1 MEFSELKYPDP
12 VKSVN
17 LGNNISL
24 AVTETGESEE
34 AIIFI
39 HGLASYIPAW
49 KNNLP
54 ELKKYFRCIAI
65 DLPGYGKS
73 SKGDYPVSMDFYA
86 DIIIELMDKLKVEKA
101 ALAGHSMGGHI
112 SIFTAL
118 KFPDRITK
126 LILISPAGFE
136 TFTEEESRFIKE
148 ASTVDVLVNNPV
160 EQLGKNVRV
169 NFYKMPKDAEFMI
182 DDRIAIRDSV
192 DFVAYC
198 KTVIKSL
205 HAMLDEPVFEKLENL
220 KQSTL
225 IFYGKDDLLIPIKTI
240 HKNLTTKKVAESGA
254 AKIPQSKVLLIP
266 ECGHFLQFEKAK
278 KFNSEVIKF
287 IADSIY
293 D

>member
-24 AVTETGESEE
+24 AVTEAGESEE

-101 ALAGHSMGGHI
+101 ALAGH
-112 SIFTAL
+112 
-118 KFPDRITK
+118 
-126 LILISPAGFE
+126 
-136 TFTEEESRFIKE
+136 
-148 ASTVDVLVNNPV
+148 
-160 EQLGKNVRV
+160 
-169 NFYKMPKDAEFMI
+169 
-182 DDRIAIRDSV
+182 
-192 DFVAYC
+192 
-198 KTVIKSL
+198 
-205 HAMLDEPVFEKLENL
+205 
-220 KQSTL
+220 
-225 IFYGKDDLLIPIKTI
+225 
-240 HKNLTTKKVAESGA
+240 
-254 AKIPQSKVLLIP
+254 
-266 ECGHFLQFEKAK
+266 
-278 KFNSEVIKF
+278 
-287 IADSIY
+287 
-293 D
+293 